1 MKNFP
6 KPQNSMGGVNQFW
19 FIPVNDIASFGDII
33 LGELQGLEIKAD
45 KSWLSVYGIFSSK
58 QFAENK
64 KETRG
69 GIIFE
74 RSFSLFYP
82 GISIDVLSQLEEM
95 KGTRFVIAYKD
106 NNGLYK
112 VAGTADNPLNFTY
125 NIGTGQNGADSQGIN
140 MQFYADSLT
149 RVFSAEGNEI
159 KVIPTVYDDWFL
171 PSIYE
176 IKEMYDNLYLQGVGN
191 FNQIRYWS
199 STESPPWA
207 VFLSFDNGQFDSYY
221 KNGVSFNS
229 FYYRACRSFTANT
242 GAYALRDVGPAGGLI
257 FYINDT
263 TYYEAMPQDPPK
275 FTGWSNVSESI
286 GTTGEAIGTGKQNTL
301 DIINQEDH
309 LWSAAKKCDDIIVE
323 VL

>member
-33 LGELQGLEIKAD
+33 LGELQGLELKSG
-45 KSWLSVYGIFSSK
+45 KSWLSVYGVFSSK

-64 KETRG
+64 KETKG

-82 GISIDVLSQLEEM
+82 GLSVDVLSQLEEM

-125 NIGTGQNGADSQGIN
+125 NIGTGKNGADNQGIN

-149 RVFSAEGNEI
+149 RVFSAAGGEKI
-159 KVIPTVYDDWFL
+159 KVIVIYNDWFL
-171 PSIYE
+171 PSKDELSI
-176 IKEMYDNLYLQGVGN
+176 MRTNLYLEGVGN
-191 FNQIRYWS
+191 LGGGYHWTSSEVNANQAYYMFS
-199 STESPPWA
+199 MSTGGFGTS
-207 VFLSFDNGQFDSYY
+207 GQKSDDRMRI
-221 KNGVSFNS
+221 
-229 FYYRACRSFTANT
+229 RACRTFTAEE
-242 GAYALRDVGPAGGLI
+242 GAYSLRDVGPAGGLI
-257 FYINDT
+257 FYIDGT
-263 TYYEAMPQDPPK
+263 TYYEHSPDYLSYGY
-275 FTGWSNVSESI
+275 FWSNITSSLV
-286 GTTGEAIGTGKQNTL
+286 GTGTAIGTGKQNTL
-301 DIINQEDH
+301 DIINQAGHTD
-309 LWSAAKKCDDIIVE
+309 SAAKLCNDLEIE